1 MWTCISVY
9 ITWHFATF
17 ALEIYTYSMTYQLN
31 SVNNACLM
39 ELWAKT
45 GLYTFL
51 WKSCISIRISSLY
64 IISPFDNC
72 YSGSMIWRSW
82 QTHDIFAAFF
92 WLRYGQIF
100 VPKSPVRIRS
110 PTHLV
115 IHRDLKTAVDRLLE
129 GGDTMVEERWLEDGQ
144 WLSST
149 WGDSCIVKEKIQR
162 SIVNLVFLAIQ
173 IWS

>member
-82 QTHDIFAAFF
+82 QTHDIFCS
-92 WLRYGQIF
+92 IF
-100 VPKSPVRIRS
+100 LASIWPDLCSKKSCEDTKSNP
-110 PTHLV
+110 L
-115 IHRDLKTAVDRLLE
+115 
-129 GGDTMVEERWLEDGQ
+129 GDPSWLEDCSR
-144 WLSST
+144 SSLGRWWYNGGGALAGGWT
-149 WGDSCIVKEKIQR
+149 VAQQYLGG
-162 SIVNLVFLAIQ
+162 FLYC
-173 IWS
+173 